1 LRPGFFLVKGC
12 TLSADENGVRGI
24 QESPRLISLRRAIH
38 FVALSLI
45 AVCATSCVTTGFK
58 QSAAVALELRF
69 DTWAAVC
76 ITKPDTR
83 ENGFIPVLTGAETL
97 QEIKRLNVPHGLA
110 AVVVGYNYDE
120 QQAFNIAAEWHK
132 QLAELGFQRV
142 VVLRGTD
149 KRPIAG
155 LPIVYDSA
163 ISSVNDT
170 RGLLNPHAAAS
181 PTARADVAHPSIA
194 AVR

>member
-1 LRPGFFLVKGC
+1 MLKHAS
-12 TLSADENGVRGI
+12 LSADKNGVRGI
-24 QESPRLISLRRAIH
+24 QESPRLISLRCAIH

-45 AVCATSCVTTGFK
+45 AVFATSCATTGFK

-83 ENGFIPVLTGAETL
+83 ENGFLPVLTGAETL
-97 QEIKRLNVPHGLA
+97 QEIKRLDVPHGLA
-110 AVVVGYNYDE
+110 AIVVGYNYDDK
-120 QQAFNIAAEWHK
+120 QVFDIATEWHK
-132 QLAELGFQRV
+132 RLAELGFQRV

-149 KRPIAG
+149 ARPIAG

-170 RGLLNPHAAAS
+170 RGLLHPHAAAS
-181 PTARADVAHPSIA
+181 PTTRADVAHPSIA